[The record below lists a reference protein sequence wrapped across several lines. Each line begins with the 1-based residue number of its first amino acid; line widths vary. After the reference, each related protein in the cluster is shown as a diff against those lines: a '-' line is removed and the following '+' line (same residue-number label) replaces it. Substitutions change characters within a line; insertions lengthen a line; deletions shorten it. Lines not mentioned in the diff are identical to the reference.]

1 MSIKAAI
8 KGWFGEAQVTLAKKI
23 FLDKNVYFDVNN
35 VTIPT
40 ANGTTQTGRVVEE
53 RS

>member
-1 MSIKAAI
+1 MTIKTAI

-23 FLDKNVYFDVNN
+23 SLDKNVYFDVNN

-40 ANGTTQTGRVVEE
+40 TNGVLSSRFQILG
-53 RS
+53 